1 VPAALQKEVEPQ
13 AGLPWHRISLSAE
26 GRPLILDSP
35 PTHPRDGA
43 GAGGLVDCH
52 CNYVPRGNRPAGSF
66 LEYGKFEGE
75 TGVSYIVH
83 LHVDVQSLIE
93 KSPPLVLAI
102 RLYIKKS
109 SPSLRKSL

>member
-1 VPAALQKEVEPQ
+1 MGHEAQKAWIPAQKHSNTES
-13 AGLPWHRISLSAE
+13 GI
-26 GRPLILDSP
+26 
-35 PTHPRDGA
+35 
-43 GAGGLVDCH
+43 LVDYH
-52 CNYVPRGNRPAGSF
+52 RNYVPRGNRPAGCF

>member
-1 VPAALQKEVEPQ
+1 MSIHLAPSSVPVFKIGDGFPEALGYADRV
-13 AGLPWHRISLSAE
+13 AGI
-26 GRPLILDSP
+26 LI
-35 PTHPRDGA
+35 
-43 GAGGLVDCH
+43 DCH
-52 CNYVPRGNRPAGSF
+52 RNYVPRGNRPAGSF

-75 TGVSYIVH
+75 TGVSYIAH
-83 LHVDVQSLIE
+83 PCMDVQSLIE